1 VKGKTNNS
9 NPFTPIFLYLKI
21 YGDSMTSEKRRE
33 NIESIL
39 KKSNEPITATTLAKK
54 FSVSRQVI
62 VGDIALM
69 RAAGLRI
76 SATPR
81 GYIFDSDKEN
91 QICFTIACQHDNEN
105 MAKELYTIVDN
116 GGIVFD
122 VTVEHPVYGEISGE
136 LRISSRYE
144 ADMFLEKIKSNKA
157 QPLMKLTGG
166 IHLHKIKCNSEN
178 EKKRIIETLKHEQI
192 ILE

>member
-1 VKGKTNNS
+1 
-9 NPFTPIFLYLKI
+9 
-21 YGDSMTSEKRRE
+21 MTSEKRRE
-33 NIESIL
+33 KINIIL
-39 KKSNEPITATTLAKK
+39 KKSKEPITATALAKE

-69 RAAGLRI
+69 RAAGLKI

-81 GYIFDSDKEN
+81 GYILDSEADN
-91 QICFTIACQHDNEN
+91 QLSFTIACQHDNEN
-105 MAKELYTIVDN
+105 MAKELYIIVDN
-116 GGIVFD
+116 GGTIFD

-144 ADMFLEKIKSNKA
+144 ADMFLEKVKNNQA
-157 QPLMKLTGG
+157 HPLMRLTDG

-178 EKKRIIETLKHEQI
+178 EKERIIDKLMEEQI
-192 ILE
+192 ILV

>member
-1 VKGKTNNS
+1 
-9 NPFTPIFLYLKI
+9 
-21 YGDSMTSEKRRE
+21 MTSEKRRE

-39 KKSNEPITATTLAKK
+39 KESTEPITATALAKK
-54 FSVSRQVI
+54 YSVSRQVI

-69 RAAGLRI
+69 RAAGSKI
-76 SATPR
+76 FATPR
-81 GYIFDSDKEN
+81 GYILDSETNN
-91 QICFTIACQHDNEN
+91 QICFTIACQHNDEK

-116 GGIVFD
+116 GGTIFD

-144 ADMFLEKIKSNKA
+144 ADMFLEKVNNNQA
-157 QPLMKLTGG
+157 QPLMRLTGG
-166 IHLHKIKCNSEN
+166 IHLHKIKCNSES
-178 EKKRIIETLKHEQI
+178 EKKRIIEMLKKEQI